1 MYKSAIEPSRLAW
14 MASGK
19 PARNGSYSKA
29 VLKRYMAT
37 HCALLAAKEFGSRLI
52 HPVKTHRLFTSQV
65 GETVLRSRSAFVGGI
80 QIKVGD
86 VCLGSVPCIVKDCLK
101 MQSTSVLH
109 FLVCVLRLKEDKGLF
124 SFWYV
129 TTDFR
134 TVPETALGERPTWW
148 SQDDDYLTC
157 LT

>member
-1 MYKSAIEPSRLAW
+1 MYKSAIVPSRLAW

-29 VLKRYMAT
+29 VLKRFMAT
-37 HCALLAAKEFGSRLI
+37 HCALLAAKEFGSQLI
-52 HPVKTHRLFTSQV
+52 HPVKTHHLFTSQV
-65 GETVLRSRSAFVGGI
+65 GETVLRSRCAFVRGI

-86 VCLGSVPCIVKDCLK
+86 VCLGSVPCIVKECLK
-101 MQSTSVLH
+101 MQSTCVLH
-109 FLVCVLRLKEDKGLF
+109 FIVCVLRLKEDKGLF

-134 TVPETALGERPTWW
+134 TVPEQALGERPTWW

-157 LT
+157 LR